1 MELKSEYLCTLV
13 VELGEAQVIGDGPH
27 GVRRIVPLIGGKI
40 EGPKIN
46 GEVLP
51 FGADWVLIRPDG
63 AIQLDVRA
71 TIRLDDG
78 ELVYVGYKGLF
89 DPPRDYFRITPFF
102 ETGSEKYSWLNKI
115 ICVGMGTR
123 GEGKVEYEI
132 HQIL

>member
-27 GVRRIVPLIGGKI
+27 GTRRIVPLTGGKI
-40 EGPKIN
+40 EGPKID

-51 FGADWVLIRPDG
+51 FGADWILIRPDG

-71 TIRLDDG
+71 TIRTDDD
-78 ELVYVGYKGLF
+78 ELIYVGYKGIF
-89 DPPRDYFRITPFF
+89 DPPRNYFRITPSF

-115 ICVGMGTR
+115 ICVGKGKR
-123 GEGKVEYEI
+123 GEGQVEYEI